1 MTVTPLPRPDG
12 PPGFDE
18 FFQEYFVRV
27 LALIRKHFPACD
39 AEEIAQETMA
49 RCYTN
54 YDAFDPH
61 RDPWPWVNT
70 TARNAAIDSL
80 RRNRRLVSTD
90 ELPEAVG
97 GVEDVT
103 YDAVLVLERRHSLRT
118 AMKRLRAADRQLLV
132 DHELEGMAYTEMAAL
147 RDVTP
152 NALRQ
157 QLHRAR
163 GRLAAEL
170 QRVGATLGIVPVAL
184 HARFDRLTRRLHDL
198 SAAAGPAGA
207 TAFGVMAVAGAATVA
222 TVLGGPAAPATAAAL
237 APPRGEVVQAV
248 DRATRPVGAVA
259 AARPAAAPVR
269 AATATTPVTHR
280 PGTDGP
286 RGPELPVVRISSDG
300 DPVND
305 PDKPSRREVTVPTP
319 LGDLTVGEYW
329 ESTPFTCT
337 LGLRDCPTEE

>member
-12 PPGFDE
+12 PAGFDDFYKE
-18 FFQEYFVRV
+18 HFVRV
-27 LALIRKHFPACD
+27 LALIRRHFPSCD

-54 YDAFDPH
+54 FGSLDPH

-80 RRNRRLVSTD
+80 RRSRRLVSTD
-90 ELPEAVG
+90 ELPEAVEAT
-97 GVEDVT
+97 EDVT
-103 YDAVLVLERRHSLRT
+103 YDAVLVLERRRSLRT
-118 AMKRLRAADRQLLV
+118 AMRRLRAADRQLLV

-163 GRLAAEL
+163 GRLAVEL
-170 QRVGATLGIVPVAL
+170 HRVGATLGIAPVAL
-184 HARFDRLTRRLHDL
+184 HARFDRLSRRLQEV

-222 TVLGGPAAPATAAAL
+222 TVLGGPASPAVAAAPAA
-237 APPRGEVVQAV
+237 RGDVVQAV
-248 DRATRPVGAVA
+248 DRASRPVRAV
-259 AARPAAAPVR
+259 RGERTAAAPDR
-269 AATATTPVTHR
+269 AATSVAHGSR
-280 PGTDGP
+280 PGADGP
-286 RGPELPVVRISSDG
+286 RGPELPVVQIDSHG

-305 PDKPSRREVTVPTP
+305 PGKPSGNRIEIPTP
-319 LGDLTVGEYW
+319 IGDYHVEQSGEG
-329 ESTPFTCT
+329 TPFLCT
-337 LGLRDCPTEE
+337 LGLRDCSGEER

>member
-12 PPGFDE
+12 QPGFDD

-39 AEEIAQETMA
+39 AEEIAQETMT
-49 RCYTN
+49 RCYAK
-54 YDAFDPH
+54 YDELDPR

-70 TARNAAIDSL
+70 TARHAAIDSL

-90 ELPEAVG
+90 ELPETAG
-97 GVEDVT
+97 GADDVT
-103 YDAVLVLERRHSLRT
+103 YDAVLVLERRRSLRT

-163 GRLAAEL
+163 GRLAVEL
-170 QRVGATLGIVPVAL
+170 HRVGAGLGVVPVAL
-184 HARFDRLTRRLHDL
+184 HARFERLTRRLHDL
-198 SAAAGPAGA
+198 SAVAGTAGA
-207 TAFGVMAVAGAATVA
+207 SAFGVVAVAAGAVTVA
-222 TVLGGPAAPATAAAL
+222 TVLGGPAAPAAAA
-237 APPRGEVVQAV
+237 AFATPRGETVQAV
-248 DRATRPVGAVA
+248 DRATRPVPAVA
-259 AARPAAAPVR
+259 AGRPAAAPFR
-269 AATATTPVTHR
+269 PATTTTGTTH
-280 PGTDGP
+280 PGSDGP
-286 RGPELPVVRISSDG
+286 RGPELPVVTVTSDG

-305 PDKPSRREVTVPTP
+305 PDKPSREEITIPTP
-319 LGDLTVGEYW
+319 LGPITVGSYNET
-329 ESTPFTCT
+329 TPFTCT
-337 LGLRDCPTEE
+337 LGLRECPTEE